1 MWQRKRLVVPKLL
14 AMPVL
19 LKVPVVIWQL
29 DGTNYKRKVENDID
43 EYPNRRI
50 LFVCTRKYAD
60 RILWLIQGEI
70 SRQNGEHNRS
80 DEFNYGTFLEM
91 GLQGHKKKMAHMM

>member
-1 MWQRKRLVVPKLL
+1 
-14 AMPVL
+14 
-19 LKVPVVIWQL
+19 VPVVIWQL
-29 DGTNYKRKVENDID
+29 DGTNYKRKVENGID

-50 LFVCTRKYAD
+50 LLVCTRKYAD